1 MEAIKIQMLKKLF
14 VILLVLNF
22 LGLPDLAVAQATK
35 QKISLLL
42 FGGKVFTA
50 DEKYSTAEAVAVDGE
65 KIVAVGTTQ
74 DLRAKYQAAKEIDLE
89 GRLVTPGFND
99 AHVHFLRGALALL
112 TVDLNGVKTLSE
124 AKTRVAAK
132 ARELKPGEWIVGRG
146 WDHTL
151 WGGKFPSRKDLDE
164 AAPNNPVFLVRVD
177 GHVGWVNSKAL
188 ELAKITKATK
198 SPEGGEIERD
208 AAGEATGIL
217 KETSQGL
224 VGGLIPQPSP
234 EQLNQAMTLAL
245 EMARRSGITSVQD
258 NSGYETTKL
267 YREFLKA
274 DKLTVRVSEW
284 QNFEDSVQELKRQRA
299 EFASFKDDPARL
311 KLGAVKGYVDGTL
324 GSKTAAMLA
333 PFSDDPNNSGIPRRA
348 PEELTKMMLERDK
361 EGFQITLHAIGDRAN
376 RMALDGF
383 EAAKKA
389 RDKGD
394 FNGEVKVVDRVPASI
409 LDEKSASKTDKDPKN
424 KPLDGAIGGPTGG
437 QFAPYDGTTL
447 RKGEWSLSVAYSNF
461 DDLNNP
467 LRHRVEHAQVVNPA
481 DFKRFAELGII
492 ASMQPTHAISDK
504 RWAESRLGE
513 YRVLGAYAW
522 HLMQSYGVHVPF
534 GTDFP
539 VESIN
544 PYQTLYAAVSRQDPE
559 GDPLGGWQP
568 QEKLSIMAA
577 IRCHTYESAY
587 AEFAEKEKGVI
598 AAGML
603 ADLVVHSKDLLTVEP
618 KEILTTEPVYTIFN
632 GRIVYQK

>member
-1 MEAIKIQMLKKLF
+1 MLKKLL
-14 VILLVLNF
+14 VISIVLNLLVVPNTVF
-22 LGLPDLAVAQATK
+22 GQTK

-42 FGGKVFTA
+42 FNGKVFTA
-50 DEKYSTAEAVAVDGE
+50 DAQFSVSEAVAVDGE
-65 KIVAVGTTQ
+65 KIIAVGATN
-74 DLRAKYQAAKEIDLE
+74 DLKAKYQAAKEIDLQ
-89 GRLVTPGFND
+89 GKLVTPGFND

-112 TVDLNGVKTLSE
+112 TVNLLDTKTPDE
-124 AKTRVAAK
+124 AKARVAAK
-132 ARELKPGEWIVGRG
+132 VKEVKPGEWIIGRG

-151 WGGKFPSRKDLDE
+151 WGGKFPSRKDLD
-164 AAPNNPVFLVRVD
+164 AVAPNNPVFLVRVD

-188 ELAKITKATK
+188 EMAKIDKNTK

-208 AAGEATGIL
+208 ATGEATGIL

-224 VGGLIPQPSP
+224 VSALIPPPTP
-234 EQLNQAMTLAL
+234 EQLNKGMQLAL
-245 EMARRSGITSVQD
+245 DMARRYGITSVQD

-284 QNFEDSVQELKRQRA
+284 QDFEDSVAELKRQRD
-299 EFASFKDDPARL
+299 EFASFKDDKNRL
-311 KLGAVKGYVDGTL
+311 HLGAVKGYVDGTL

-333 PFSDDPNNSGIPRRA
+333 PFSDDDKNSGIPRR
-348 PEELTKMMLERDK
+348 PQEELSKMMVERHLA
-361 EGFQITLHAIGDRAN
+361 GFQIALHAIGDRAN
-376 RMALDGF
+376 RMALAGF
-383 EAAKKA
+383 SEAWNLE
-389 RDKGD
+389 GD
-394 FNGEVKVVDRVPASI
+394 IEGN
-409 LDEKSASKTDKDPKN
+409 
-424 KPLDGAIGGPTGG
+424 
-437 QFAPYDGTTL
+437 TL
-447 RKGEWSLSVAYSNF
+447 KQR
-461 DDLNNP
+461 
-467 LRHRVEHAQVVNPA
+467 RHRIEHAQVVNPS

-492 ASMQPTHAISDK
+492 ASMQPSHAISDK

-544 PYQTLYAAVSRQDPE
+544 PYNTLYAAVSRQDADGVPA
-559 GDPLGGWQP
+559 GGWQP
-568 QEKLSIMAA
+568 QEKLSMAQA
-577 IRCHTYESAY
+577 IRCHTFESAY
-587 AEFAEKEKGVI
+587 AEFAENEKGTI
-598 AAGML
+598 ASGML